1 MSRTKRVRKL
11 FVSKNSQDQTSI
23 FFVCCCCA
31 FSQAGLPSHGSPKMV
46 THPSRKFSFALCGT
60 ILAFSAVM
68 SAEEVFSGR
77 TTVLPGAMTL
87 GAKPKPSARAAGSEG
102 DATKKKKSAAS
113 AHAKTVS
120 FVSAAAAATF
130 TVLAEEEEEE
140 EDRIFDAPKVPPPR
154 RIFGAVCLKAN
165 KFLEREKEN
174 REEEEEEERQKPRCA
189 IVVVIIASS
198 EKTRNPRARAKV
210 LPEGKN

>member
-1 MSRTKRVRKL
+1 MSRTKRKL
-11 FVSKNSQDQTSI
+11 FVSKTSQDQTSI

-140 EDRIFDAPKVPPPR
+140 DRIFDAPKVPPPR

-198 EKTRNPRARAKV
+198 EKTKNPRARAKV

>member
-140 EDRIFDAPKVPPPR
+140 DRIFDAPKVPPPR

-174 REEEEEEERQKPRCA
+174 REEEEEERQQPRCA

-210 LPEGKN
+210 LPGVKN

>member
-1 MSRTKRVRKL
+1 MSRTKRKL
-11 FVSKNSQDQTSI
+11 FVSKTSQDQTSI

-102 DATKKKKSAAS
+102 DATKKKKSPAS

-120 FVSAAAAATF
+120 FVSAAATATL

-140 EDRIFDAPKVPPPR
+140 ERIFDAPKAPPPR
-154 RIFGAVCLKAN
+154 RIFGAVRAD

-174 REEEEEEERQKPRCA
+174 REEEEEEEERQQPRCA

-210 LPEGKN
+210 LPRVKN